1 MTSRKKLVKK
11 ALKHPE
17 LHTEAEL
24 AFFRLWLHAKKTS
37 KEAKKQTQKEVLV

>member
-24 AFFRLWLHAKKTS
+24 AFFRLCLHTKKAN
-37 KEAKKQTQKEVLV
+37 KEAKKQTQNEALV